1 MWKLRYRIC
10 FLAEY
15 MNEYFSNLRLQ
26 LNKLLVLLNIIKEP
40 TSFSA
45 IQYNLG
51 FTVTV
56 SLYIFIISS
65 NPVLPCNGNLST

>member
-1 MWKLRYRIC
+1 M
-10 FLAEY
+10 AEY

-26 LNKLLVLLNIIKEP
+26 LNKLLSLLNIIKEP
-40 TSFSA
+40 TSFRA

-51 FTVTV
+51 STVTV

-65 NPVLPCNGNLST
+65 NPVLPFNEN